1 MTNNLDPQSPD
12 PTSEDEAAQGP
23 GGISPELLADPYG
36 EEILD
41 ISAAD
46 FEALLSDHADVMG
59 DFKEGEIVHAKVL
72 RVTDSMVILE
82 FGFKS
87 EGAVP
92 LDEFKDRDG
101 IEPGQEV
108 EVLLESLEDD
118 DGIVVLSKKKAD
130 FLRVWEKI
138 REAHE
143 ADEPVEGMLARKIKG
158 GVTVDIMGVDAFL
171 PGSQIALRRVP
182 NIDDLLGQTF
192 EFKIIKLN
200 KRRRNI
206 VVSRRVILEGERE
219 RKRETLVKELLVGQ
233 VREGIVK
240 NITDFGAFIDLGGL
254 DGLLHI
260 TDMSW
265 GRVGHPSEVVDIGA
279 NLDIK
284 VLDIDW
290 DRERISL
297 GLKQLLPYP
306 WTDIDKKY
314 PVGSRVRGKV
324 VSITNYGAFIELEK
338 GVEGLVHI
346 SEMSW
351 TRNIRHPS
359 KLVNIGDE
367 IEAVVLKVDMQDE
380 KISLGMKQIE
390 EDPWLALPAKYPTG
404 TQLAGVVRNL
414 TSFGAFVEIESGIDG
429 LVHVSDLSWTR
440 RVEHPSEVIQKGDE
454 VQVLVLDVDAEAKR
468 ISLGIKQLSDDPWPE
483 IVERFSAGVEPAG
496 SVARVQEKGVVVDLG
511 DDIEGFVPTSHSGVE
526 EEEKLPEY
534 YRAGEAVELK
544 VIESGAANR
553 RIVLEVTTLPE
564 RVDVPEPPPV
574 EEFDEEFDEESG
586 SEGQRE
592 AAGDEPDASAAGVEE
607 PEAVE
612 NDEPAAADD
621 ELEADAVQAT
631 TEEDSDEDAAEMGE
645 EGAAEAD
652 AIEATAE
659 EDSDEDAAGADE
671 DGAAEADAIE
681 ATAEEDLGE
690 DTAESDEKG
699 AAEADAG
706 EDEADALA
714 KTRPTL
720 VKTRPT
726 PVKTR
731 PTPAKTR
738 PTPAKTRPT
747 LATLVK
753 TRPTPLRIR
762 PQRRPRSLLCL
773 PCDRKPGGRWRPG
786 FRSSP
791 WSPSSDVLHRCRR
804 WSRPSPIPI
813 QSSRRSRRGRIP
825 PPRRRKSLSF
835 SLRRRPH
842 SSRRTSNLPKSALLK
857 WKWNMALPRGAF
869 MPYGSVL
876 ALLRVS
882 ASPRSRLRRCE
893 GSGPT

>member
-12 PTSEDEAAQGP
+12 PTSEAEAAQGP

-182 NIDDLLGQTF
+182 DIDDLLGQTF

-233 VREGIVK
+233 IREGIVK

-526 EEEKLPEY
+526 EEDKLPEY

-544 VIESGAANR
+544 VIESDAANR

-574 EEFDEEFDEESG
+574 EEFDEESDEKSG
-586 SEGQRE
+586 AEGQLE
-592 AAGDEPDASAAGVEE
+592 AVGEQPDASTEGVEE

-612 NDEPAAADD
+612 NEEPTTA
-621 ELEADAVQAT
+621 EPEADAVEAA
-631 TEEDSDEDAAEMGE
+631 TEEDSDEDAGE
-645 EGAAEAD
+645 TDEDAGETDEDGAVEGEAVEAA
-652 AIEATAE
+652 TE
-659 EDSDEDAAGADE
+659 EDSDEDAGETDE
-671 DGAAEADAIE
+671 DGAAEAEAVEAVTEEDSDEDAGETDEDGAAEAEAVEAATEEDSDEDAVEMDEDGAAEAEAVEAAIE
-681 ATAEEDLGE
+681 ED
-690 DTAESDEKG
+690 SDEDAVEADEDG

-706 EDEADALA
+706 EDEADAVED
-714 KTRPTL
+714 K
-720 VKTRPT
+720 
-726 PVKTR
+726 
-731 PTPAKTR
+731 
-738 PTPAKTRPT
+738 
-747 LATLVK
+747 ATE
-753 TRPTPLRIR
+753 
-762 PQRRPRSLLCL
+762 Q
-773 PCDRKPGGRWRPG
+773 
-786 FRSSP
+786 
-791 WSPSSDVLHRCRR
+791 
-804 WSRPSPIPI
+804 
-813 QSSRRSRRGRIP
+813 
-825 PPRRRKSLSF
+825 
-835 SLRRRPH
+835 
-842 SSRRTSNLPKSALLK
+842 A
-857 WKWNMALPRGAF
+857 
-869 MPYGSVL
+869 
-876 ALLRVS
+876 
-882 ASPRSRLRRCE
+882 
-893 GSGPT
+893 

>member
-1 MTNNLDPQSPD
+1 MTDNPDPQSSD
-12 PTSEDEAAQGP
+12 PTSEAAAESESEAGADQATPDDQASASSTSAAVTVAEKPP

-46 FEALLSDHADVMG
+46 FETLLSDHADVMG
-59 DFKEGEIVHAKVL
+59 DFREGEIVHAKVL

-233 VREGIVK
+233 VREGVVK

-279 NLDIK
+279 NLDLK
-284 VLDIDW
+284 VLAIDW

-306 WTDIDKKY
+306 WTDIGKKY
-314 PVGSRVRGKV
+314 PVGSRVRGMV

-404 TQLAGVVRNL
+404 TQLDGVVRNL

-440 RVEHPSEVIQKGDE
+440 RIEHPSEVIQKGDE
-454 VQVLVLDVDAEAKR
+454 VKVLVLDVDAEAKR
-468 ISLGIKQLSDDPWPE
+468 ISLGIKQLVDDPWPQ

-534 YRAGEAVELK
+534 YRAGEALELK
-544 VIESGAANR
+544 VIESDAANR

-564 RVDVPEPPPV
+564 RMDVPEPPPA
-574 EEFDEEFDEESG
+574 EEPEEGSDEDSG
-586 SEGQRE
+586 ADSERVSGADGQPEVAE
-592 AAGDEPDASAAGVEE
+592 ASDEPDASTEGA
-607 PEAVE
+607 EASA
-612 NDEPAAADD
+612 DAADD
-621 ELEADAVQAT
+621 EPEVS
-631 TEEDSDEDAAEMGE
+631 TEEEVVEVAEEAVDAAEE
-645 EGAAEAD
+645 VVD
-652 AIEATAE
+652 AAE
-659 EDSDEDAAGADE
+659 EDTDAGEDK
-671 DGAAEADAIE
+671 ADA
-681 ATAEEDLGE
+681 GE
-690 DTAESDEKG
+690 KDAD
-699 AAEADAG
+699 ADDAG
-706 EDEADALA
+706 EDETDAEEGDADADA
-714 KTRPTL
+714 DEEETKEE
-720 VKTRPT
+720 
-726 PVKTR
+726 
-731 PTPAKTR
+731 A
-738 PTPAKTRPT
+738 
-747 LATLVK
+747 
-753 TRPTPLRIR
+753 
-762 PQRRPRSLLCL
+762 
-773 PCDRKPGGRWRPG
+773 
-786 FRSSP
+786 
-791 WSPSSDVLHRCRR
+791 
-804 WSRPSPIPI
+804 
-813 QSSRRSRRGRIP
+813 
-825 PPRRRKSLSF
+825 
-835 SLRRRPH
+835 
-842 SSRRTSNLPKSALLK
+842 
-857 WKWNMALPRGAF
+857 
-869 MPYGSVL
+869 
-876 ALLRVS
+876 
-882 ASPRSRLRRCE
+882 
-893 GSGPT
+893 

>member
-12 PTSEDEAAQGP
+12 SQSPDPTSEAEAAQGP

-284 VLDIDW
+284 VLDVDW

-468 ISLGIKQLSDDPWPE
+468 ISLGIKQLSDDPWPD

-544 VIESGAANR
+544 VIESDAANR

-564 RVDVPEPPPV
+564 RMDVPEPPPV
-574 EEFDEEFDEESG
+574 EELDEESDEETG
-586 SEGQRE
+586 AEGQLE
-592 AAGDEPDASAAGVEE
+592 AVGDEPDASAEGVEE

-612 NDEPAAADD
+612 DDEPTAADD
-621 ELEADAVQAT
+621 EPEADAVQAT
-631 TEEDSDEDAAEMGE
+631 TEEDSDEDAGDTDED
-645 EGAAEAD
+645 GAAEAEAVEAATEEDSDED
-652 AIEATAE
+652 AGDTDEDGVAEAEAVEAATEEDSDEDAGDTDEDGVAEAEAVEATAE
-659 EDSDEDAAGADE
+659 EDSS
-671 DGAAEADAIE
+671 
-681 ATAEEDLGE
+681 E
-690 DTAESDEKG
+690 DTAEADETG

-706 EDEADALA
+706 EDEADAGDVGEDGA
-714 KTRPTL
+714 DAVEDK
-720 VKTRPT
+720 
-726 PVKTR
+726 
-731 PTPAKTR
+731 
-738 PTPAKTRPT
+738 
-747 LATLVK
+747 ATEE
-753 TRPTPLRIR
+753 
-762 PQRRPRSLLCL
+762 
-773 PCDRKPGGRWRPG
+773 
-786 FRSSP
+786 
-791 WSPSSDVLHRCRR
+791 
-804 WSRPSPIPI
+804 
-813 QSSRRSRRGRIP
+813 
-825 PPRRRKSLSF
+825 
-835 SLRRRPH
+835 
-842 SSRRTSNLPKSALLK
+842 A
-857 WKWNMALPRGAF
+857 
-869 MPYGSVL
+869 
-876 ALLRVS
+876 
-882 ASPRSRLRRCE
+882 
-893 GSGPT
+893 